1 MLNKVLS
8 IVFIVMLVLMY
19 ILNPSRFNINLI
31 LNHTLL
37 FGMLYVS
44 VIYFLLQESINSRI
58 LFQLKRYLVS
68 LYDLRYFI
76 IVFYTIN
83 LIFSSRYI
91 KFYSASYFNE
101 FTVNWFS
108 TNFYYARQFI
118 YLTLIIGSLY
128 YIKLKRQPEIF
139 FNYLLMFL
147 LSFLFILFSY
157 DLLAFVQDVTI
168 QEFWQST
175 IWTFYIF
182 INLLTC
188 LFSVILITQLFS
200 KSEKTTEFSSNIS
213 SQLFG
218 FNIFWSYLFF
228 CQLLIIYYA
237 NIPSESYLYNIRFM
251 PPWLLYQ
258 ALVIFLHL
266 VIPSIFLFTKRS
278 RNSKTS
284 VLIASYSTIMA
295 VALDLMC
302 YFIPTYSQFGIT
314 IFEYTFFIFSFVIFM
329 IIFLQKYFSYKK
341 AKIIANGNIVE
352 DFDVIQT
359 SSDNY
364 KVLDIKKDLENNNNS
379 IDQNEKN

>member
-1 MLNKVLS
+1 MLNKVFS
-8 IVFIVMLVLMY
+8 IVFVVILGLMY
-19 ILNPSRFNINLI
+19 FLNPSRFNINLI
-31 LNHTLL
+31 LNNTLL

-44 VIYFLLQESINSRI
+44 VLYYLLQESINSR
-58 LFQLKRYLVS
+58 LSFQLKRYMIS
-68 LYDLRYFI
+68 LYDLRYFFI
-76 IVFYTIN
+76 IYFVIN

-91 KFYSASYFNE
+91 NFYSASYFNE
-101 FTVNWFS
+101 FTTDWFS

-118 YLTLIIGSLY
+118 YLALIIGSLY
-128 YIKLKRQPEIF
+128 YIKLKQVPEVY
-139 FNYLLMFL
+139 FNYLLLFL

-175 IWTFYIF
+175 IWTFYLF

-188 LFSVILITQLFS
+188 LFAIIIIIQLFS
-200 KSEKTTEFSSNIS
+200 KAENTSDFIKNIS

-228 CQLLIIYYA
+228 CQLVIIYYA

-251 PPWLLYQ
+251 PPWILYQ
-258 ALVIFLHL
+258 GLVIFLHL
-266 VIPSIFLFTKRS
+266 IIPAIFLFTKRGRSS
-278 RNSKTS
+278 RQSL
-284 VLIASYSTIMA
+284 LIASYSTIMA

-329 IIFLQKYFSYKK
+329 ILFMHKYLSYKK
-341 AKIIANGNIVE
+341 AQIIMNDNNLQ
-352 DFDVIQT
+352 QT
-359 SSDNY
+359 NS
-364 KVLDIKKDLENNNNS
+364 LNS
-379 IDQNEKN
+379 IDNSNSLNEIESDNESRKSDEEN